1 MLTLYGVV
9 VPAPVIDSL
18 ACELEALLENERDP
32 DTVPVLFGVKAT
44 LKATLW
50 PDVIVNGNEVPSIT
64 NWELLLDAEEMVT
77 LAPTALM
84 VKGRVSVV
92 PTLTLP

>member
-1 MLTLYGVV
+1 MPT
-9 VPAPVIDSL
+9 PVIDSL
-18 ACELEALLENERDP
+18 ACELVALLENERDP
-32 DTVPVLFGVKAT
+32 DTVPLAFGVKAT
-44 LKATLW
+44 LRATLW
-50 PDVIVNGNEVPSIT
+50 PDAIVKGKEAPAIT
-64 NWELLLDAEEMVT
+64 NWELLLEADETVT